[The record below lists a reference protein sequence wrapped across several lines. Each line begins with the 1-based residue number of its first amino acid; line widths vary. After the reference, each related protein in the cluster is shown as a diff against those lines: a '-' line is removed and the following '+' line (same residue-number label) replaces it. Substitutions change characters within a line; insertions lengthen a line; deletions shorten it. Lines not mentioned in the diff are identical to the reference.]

1 MERSRAA
8 DTKLWQYSISHSN
21 LILKIDSI
29 ADNTHAF
36 VVCSM
41 TKTLVLP
48 KLYWKSSFVLESTE
62 DHEYWALRDEAANA
76 EIVCAA
82 VGIFHD
88 VTSLW

>member
-1 MERSRAA
+1 MERSRGA
-8 DTKLWQYSISHSN
+8 DTKLWQYGVSHSN

-29 ADNTHAF
+29 VDNTHAF

-41 TKTLVLP
+41 TKTVVLP
-48 KLYWKSSFVLESTE
+48 KLYWKSSFVLESTG
-62 DHEYWALRDEAANA
+62 DHEYWALRDEPANA